1 MTFFGVLTMEATFH
15 VDSVVVKIYDAEYE
29 VSERDEKLLIVK
41 ITERPMK
48 IIEKS
53 EVDKWMIIE

>member
-1 MTFFGVLTMEATFH
+1 MLTMEATFH